1 MERGHGTGEIIVV
14 EDLVKEYPN
23 GVLANDH
30 INMRIAEGEI
40 VGVVGPN
47 GAGKTTLIKQLTCEL
62 LPTEGNIYI
71 MGIDI
76 VKDPAN
82 IKPFIGV
89 CPQDGG
95 LIHHLTVWEHVYYF
109 ARLKGLPKERAREN
123 TDKILRML
131 NLESHEKKVVRE
143 LSGGL
148 KRRVFV
154 SIALVNEPKIIFLD
168 EPTTGL
174 DPISR
179 MEFWKIIRKVNDH
192 HSPKTTVVVTTH
204 YLEELDYISDR
215 LIFINDGRIVLEGDS
230 MAVRRLILD
239 YDTKITLPKKYK
251 EVVMRT
257 LMKEGVSC
265 KVKEE
270 HNKIHVL
277 LTKDDV
283 SAAVSEIIKFTSD
296 IVLSSPTL
304 DEVFM
309 GVVEN
314 EENTD

>member
-1 MERGHGTGEIIVV
+1 MEREQGLGGIVV
-14 EDLVKEYPN
+14 ENLVKRYSN

-30 INMRIAEGEI
+30 INMRVDEGEI
-40 VGVVGPN
+40 AGIVGPN

-71 MGIDI
+71 MGIDVI
-76 VKDPAN
+76 KNPAKV
-82 IKPFIGV
+82 KPFIGV
-89 CPQDGG
+89 CPQEGG

-109 ARLKGLPKERAREN
+109 ARLKGLSGEKAREN
-123 TDKILRML
+123 TDKILKML
-131 NLESHEKKVVRE
+131 DLKSHEKRTVGE

-179 MEFWKIIRKVNDH
+179 LEFWKVIREIGKSN
-192 HSPKTTVVVTTH
+192 PETTIVVTTH

-215 LIFINDGRIVLEGDS
+215 LIFINNGKIVLEGDS
-230 MAVRRLILD
+230 TKVRTLILD
-239 YDTKITLPKKYK
+239 YDVKITLPEKYK
-251 EVVMRT
+251 ETILRA
-257 LMKEGVSC
+257 LMKEGVVF
-265 KVKEE
+265 KVKEG
-270 HNKIHVL
+270 HNKVHVL
-277 LTKDDV
+277 LTKNDV

-296 IVLSSPTL
+296 MVVSSPTL

-309 GVVEN
+309 GVVKN
-314 EENTD
+314 EENVG